1 MIDIGSKIS
10 SFRKLVWDLE
20 KRKSEDQLYDS
31 INTSSEILDKK
42 KADLE
47 KNMESYLEKRKVF
60 ATTRRNELVARKTEE
75 EKSTFN
81 IYKEELLKET
91 IEAIKNELVAYSKTS
106 AYKENLKREV
116 EEVYKNLKE
125 TSDKE
130 YILLVKE
137 SDQKLFEDY
146 KTDIMGED
154 MIGGFIFEDE
164 SKSYQ
169 YDFSLKRKL
178 EDEKYQI
185 GKKLYSLL
193 EGGES
198 KK

>member
-106 AYKENLKREV
+106 AYKKNLKKEV